1 MNGLMRLVLAVLLAA
16 PAAVLAVAVPVK
28 EMRITSF
35 SFDYIPPLF
44 GPDAVVSGQAIGA
57 DTNLVDGPSDPLF
70 TFNLTIPTGLITY
83 HYGMKAYTTAAAP
96 AFIDLASNQF
106 TIDLSS
112 FFMIP
117 VSSNPVNC
125 GAGGPGQRPVCAPIP
140 QGPAG
145 GLVSGAWSPA
155 TETFSL
161 SWQRAISQ
169 HPFPGVTGSWTLTG
183 IATPVP
189 EPGTAALLASGFVA
203 MAAVAWRRRRA
214 GAAAQDSSGV

>member
-1 MNGLMRLVLAVLLAA
+1 MNTMIRLLLATLLAVPVTA
-16 PAAVLAVAVPVK
+16 LAVAVPVK

-35 SFDYIPPLF
+35 SFDYVPPLF

-57 DTNLVDGPSDPLF
+57 DTNLIDGASDPLF
-70 TFNLTIPTGLITY
+70 SFNLTIPTGLITY
-83 HYGMKAYTTAAAP
+83 LYGMKAYTTAAAP

-106 TIDLSS
+106 SLDLSS

-117 VSSNPVNC
+117 VSSSPVNC

-145 GLVSGAWSPA
+145 GVVTGGWNPA

-161 SWQRAISQ
+161 SWQRAIAQ
-169 HPFPGVTGSWTLTG
+169 HPFPGVTGSWTLQG

-189 EPGTAALLASGFVA
+189 EPSTAALLASGFLA
-203 MAAVAWRRRRA
+203 TAAVAWRRRRA
-214 GAAAQDSSGV
+214 GAF